1 MHFICYT
8 IDDWNKTANT
18 SFYLLFYIMRQLAA
32 ILFADMTGYT
42 AAMQENEQ
50 LASTRRKRLK
60 QVLDLYIPQFN
71 GKVLQYY
78 GDGSLSIF
86 SSAIDSVRSAIA
98 IQQLLQQEPVVDVRI
113 GIHSGDVNIED
124 EAIYGDGVNLASR
137 IESLAVPGGIFV
149 SEKVFDE
156 IRNQENILTREMGYF
171 EFKNVKQPVRVFA
184 IANHGISVPSREELR
199 GKTQPTRNRLA
210 VLPFVNMS
218 SDPDN
223 EYFSDG
229 ITEELLNTLA
239 KVDEIK
245 VTSRTSAFA
254 FKGKQADI
262 RDIAIQLN
270 VDKVLEGSV
279 RKSGNRVRITAQL
292 INAADGYHI
301 WSEVYDRSLTDIF
314 ELQDEISRI
323 IASRLQENLSIDQK
337 KEPSAKAETVNI
349 TAYTYYLKGLHY
361 WNKLTPADILK
372 AIEFYERAIDIEPAY
387 AQAYA
392 MTASAYSMM
401 GARGQMMPEKAFKV
415 AHKYADKAL
424 ELDDTIAESHIA
436 KANAYL
442 LYDWKWKEAC
452 DALEKAI
459 ELNPAAIEAYQ
470 LRGFYNIIVG
480 KTERAVELL
489 EQAEQI
495 DPLSP
500 AITLTLG
507 SMYTF
512 AHRYD
517 DAIKQADKLLEINPK
532 MRGAIDLKAWATG
545 LRGNWHEALLLFK
558 EVHRLTNHPLKGLM
572 GLAYAHGKLGQR
584 EDALLCIQKME
595 QLQREEPNAVID
607 IDLAIA
613 WLGLDDLEKH
623 FYYVNQCIDKRIG
636 PLSYF
641 LEYPVYDDLKNDR
654 RYKKAKIRMGLTV

>member
-1 MHFICYT
+1 
-8 IDDWNKTANT
+8 
-18 SFYLLFYIMRQLAA
+18 MRQLAA
-32 ILFADMTGYT
+32 ILFADITGYT
-42 AAMQENEQ
+42 AVMQENEQ
-50 LASTRRKRLK
+50 LASIRRKRLK
-60 QVLDLYIPQFN
+60 EVLDLSIPQFN

-86 SSAIDSVRSAIA
+86 SSAIDSVRSAIT
-98 IQQLLQQEPVVDVRI
+98 IQQLLQQEPVVPVRI

-137 IESLAVPGGIFV
+137 IESLCVPGGIFV

-156 IRNQENILTREMGYF
+156 IRNQENIVTREMGYF

-184 IANHGISVPSREELR
+184 IANDGIAIPSREELR
-199 GKTQPTRNRLA
+199 GKTQLTRNRLA

-229 ITEELLNTLA
+229 ITEELLNALA
-239 KVDEIK
+239 KVDDLK

-279 RKSGNRVRITAQL
+279 RRSGNRVRITAQL

-301 WSEVYDRSLTDIF
+301 WSEVYDRNLTDIF
-314 ELQDEISRI
+314 ELQDEISAI
-323 IASRLQENLSIDQK
+323 IASRLQENLSINK
-337 KEPSAKAETVNI
+337 KEPSTKAATVNI
-349 TAYTYYLKGLHY
+349 AAYTYYLKGLHY
-361 WNKLTPADILK
+361 WNKLTPADLLK
-372 AIEFYERAIDIEPAY
+372 AIEFYERAIEVEPAY

-392 MTASAYSMM
+392 MAACAYSMM
-401 GARGQMMPEKAFKV
+401 GSRGQMLPEKAFAV
-415 AHKYADKAL
+415 AHQYADKAM
-424 ELDDTIAESHIA
+424 ELDDKIAESHIA

-452 DALEKAI
+452 EALEKAI

-470 LRGFYNIIVG
+470 LRGFYNIIMG
-480 KTERAVELL
+480 RTDRAVQLL

-517 DAIKQADKLLEINPK
+517 DAKKQADKLLEINPE

-545 LRGNWHEALLLFK
+545 LKGNWSEALLLFE

-572 GLAYAHGKLGQR
+572 GLAYAFGKLGQR
-584 EDALLCIQKME
+584 EEAWLCIQKME
-595 QLQREEPNAVID
+595 QLQREEPNAVLD
-607 IDLAIA
+607 IDLAVA
-613 WLGLDDLEKH
+613 WLGLGELEKH
-623 FYYVNQCIDKRIG
+623 FYYVNQCIDKRMG

-641 LEYPVYDDLKNDR
+641 LEYPVYDDIKNDE
-654 RYKKAKIRMGLTV
+654 RYKEAKIRMGLA